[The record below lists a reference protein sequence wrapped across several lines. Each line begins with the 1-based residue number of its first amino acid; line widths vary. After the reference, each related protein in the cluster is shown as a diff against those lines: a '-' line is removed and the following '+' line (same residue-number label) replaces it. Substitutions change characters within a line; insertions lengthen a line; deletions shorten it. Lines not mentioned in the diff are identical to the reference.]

1 MLWDL
6 FCRVVDNFGDIGVC
20 WRAAADLASRGERV
34 RLWIDDPSALAWMA
48 PSGCAGVAVQPWQDG
63 SAEMQASDVV
73 IEAFGCDPS
82 PGFVARMATAPQ
94 PPVWINLEYLS
105 AEDYV
110 ERNHALPS
118 PQLSGPGRGLTKWF
132 FYPGFTRS
140 TGGLLREPGLLT
152 RQQHFDATAWLA
164 DWGVQTQPG
173 ERIVSLFCYDNPSLP
188 ALIDT
193 LADRPTLLLA
203 TAGAATAQA
212 TSLLGPSLRRGALR
226 AVLLPALPQTE
237 FDALLWAAD
246 LNFVRGEDS
255 FVRAQWAAKPF
266 VWHIYP
272 QDDGAHAVKMTA
284 FAERFLAG
292 VPAGPA
298 GEMRRLWAA
307 WNGLGGELPPLPA
320 LAPWRRHCEDWRDG
334 LLAQPDLITQLMGFV
349 DERR

>member
-34 RLWIDDPSALAWMA
+34 RLWIDAPDALAWMA
-48 PSGCAGVAVQPWQDG
+48 PKGCVGVQVLPWPDG

-73 IEAFGCDPS
+73 IEAFGCSPP
-82 PGFVARMATAPQ
+82 PGFVARMAAA

-110 ERNHALPS
+110 ERSHGLPS

-132 FYPGFTRS
+132 FYPGFTRR
-140 TGGLLREPGLLT
+140 TGGLLREPGLLSC
-152 RQQHFDATAWLA
+152 QQSFDAAAWLA
-164 DWGVQTQPG
+164 DRAVQPHPS

-188 ALIDT
+188 ALIDR
-193 LADRPTLLLA
+193 LAAEPTLLLA
-203 TAGAATAQA
+203 TAGAAAAQA
-212 TSLLGPSLRRGALR
+212 ASLLGTSLRRGALR

-237 FDALLWAAD
+237 FDCLLWAAD
-246 LNFVRGEDS
+246 VNFVRGEDS

-266 VWHIYP
+266 VWQIYP
-272 QDDGAHAVKMTA
+272 QDDGAHALKLAA

-298 GEMRRLWAA
+298 GEWRRLWAA
-307 WNGLGGELPPLPA
+307 WNGLDGELPPLPA
-320 LAPWRRHCEDWRDG
+320 LGPWRRRCEDWRDG

-349 DERR
+349 NERR